1 MYGLVYSKRE
11 DAKDLIRRVD
21 AAMGVACETQE
32 PLPTKDGKWFI
43 LLSYSNGMHIPS
55 VLIVAAQNGIVRN
68 DVEVAE

>member
-1 MYGLVYSKRE
+1 
-11 DAKDLIRRVD
+11 
-21 AAMGVACETQE
+21 MGVACETQE

-43 LLSYSNGMHIPS
+43 PLSYSNGMHIPS